1 MRHLIAGTKIMGENR
16 CSYIMTS
23 PPPAHHSPDLPSPP
37 QSPGLL
43 RREKVQYEENSLASC
58 NPLTT
63 RLQLVELEKK
73 KTLLENHYLHN
84 LIWTPCI
91 LWDGSPRIVREA
103 IAWWP
108 LSCHYRNIFNF
119 TISKTFAPPLLLPCM
134 KN

>member
-1 MRHLIAGTKIMGENR
+1 MGENR

-84 LIWTPCI
+84 LI
-91 LWDGSPRIVREA
+91 
-103 IAWWP
+103 
-108 LSCHYRNIFNF
+108 
-119 TISKTFAPPLLLPCM
+119 
-134 KN
+134 